1 MGAPLTAGT
10 QTLSVEMMKLK
21 EYFIPFSGLKLGKH
35 EFVYEID
42 NAFFESFD
50 YQEFNGASIHT
61 KAILEKMSTMMEL
74 QIEAEGTVN
83 VDCDLTGEPFDQP
96 IDSKLKLVVKFGEA
110 YNDEDDEILIIPH
123 GEHQFNIAQYIYE
136 MLVLAVPQKRVH
148 PGVEDGTLQS
158 DILDKLEELQPKE
171 QKGPSEKTD
180 PRWDHLKKFLTDK

>member
-1 MGAPLTAGT
+1 MHPPLKAGT

-42 NAFFESFD
+42 NAFFESFE
-50 YQEFNGASIHT
+50 YQEFNGASIHIT
-61 KAILEKMSTMMEL
+61 AILEKMSNMMEL
-74 QIEAEGTVN
+74 EIKAEGTVN

-96 IDSKLKLVVKFGEA
+96 I
-110 YNDEDDEILIIPH
+110 
-123 GEHQFNIAQYIYE
+123 NIAQYIYE
-136 MLVLAVPQKRVH
+136 MLVLAVPQKRIH

-171 QKGPSEKTD
+171 KKESSDKTD
-180 PRWDHLKKFLTDK
+180 PRWDDLKKLLTDK